1 MSDDASNDLRV
12 LVLTP
17 PEPDAALIRSALTQA
32 GLPSHCCANVDE
44 LARELDAGAGTIL
57 LAEESLQP
65 PVMRRLVEMLGRQ
78 PAWSDL
84 PVLICFKNGAE
95 TVGTAL
101 RMLDMLEPLGNV
113 IILERPIRLMTL
125 VSALRAGLHAR
136 RRQYQVR
143 RLLGELEEA
152 VRRRDSFLVQLA
164 HELRNPIG
172 TIRNATHI
180 LEQGGLRGDLG
191 AKERTVIGRQTSHLA
206 RLIDDLL
213 DASRV
218 TSGKIHLQR
227 QSVDLSQ
234 VVQRVLREHD
244 TALQAQ
250 QQRLMFDPA
259 PGPLPIE
266 GDPRRLEQV
275 VANLLRNAVAYTPA
289 GGEVRVSL
297 AREGDMAVLRVA
309 DNGIGIEPERLP
321 HVFDL
326 LAERERLPDR
336 TEGGLGIGLPLVRA
350 LVEMHGGNVEARSE
364 GTGRGSEFVVHLP
377 LCGSDGTT
385 PRPTHVGRRAGRRVL
400 IIEDNP
406 DGRETL
412 RTMLEMWGHK
422 VEVAADGQQGLDQ
435 ALALR
440 PEVALVDIGLPMLD
454 GYEVARRVRAALG
467 KSIFLIALTGYGQ
480 PHDFRRAFEAGF
492 DAHLVKPAEPEELHE
507 LLEQVGTPALPER
520 DPA

>member
-1 MSDDASNDLRV
+1 
-12 LVLTP
+12 
-17 PEPDAALIRSALTQA
+17 
-32 GLPSHCCANVDE
+32 
-44 LARELDAGAGTIL
+44 
-57 LAEESLQP
+57 
-65 PVMRRLVEMLGRQ
+65 
-78 PAWSDL
+78 
-84 PVLICFKNGAE
+84 
-95 TVGTAL
+95 
-101 RMLDMLEPLGNV
+101 MLDMLEPLGNV

-180 LEQGGLRGDLG
+180 LEQGGLRGDMG
-191 AKERTVIGRQTSHLA
+191 AHERTVIGRQTSHLA

-227 QSVDLSQ
+227 QSVDLSH

-259 PGPLPIE
+259 RGPLSVE

-297 AREGDMAVLRVA
+297 AREDDMAVLRVA
-309 DNGIGIEPERLP
+309 DNGIGIEPDRLP

-326 LAERERLPDR
+326 LAEREHLPDR

-350 LVEMHGGNVEARSE
+350 LVEMHGGQVEAHSE

-480 PHDFRRAFEAGF
+480 PHDYRRAFEAGF

-507 LLEQVGTPALPER
+507 LLEQVGTPA
-520 DPA
+520 